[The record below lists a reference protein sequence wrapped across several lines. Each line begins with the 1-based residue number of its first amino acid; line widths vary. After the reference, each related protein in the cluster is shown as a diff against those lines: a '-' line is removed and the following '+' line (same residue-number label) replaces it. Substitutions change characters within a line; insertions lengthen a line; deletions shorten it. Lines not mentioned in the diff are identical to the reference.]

1 VRSALRIS
9 YLTPACRDTSRAIEL
24 LLHRVT
30 VRAVLLPIHIS
41 YIDLTPSQGLLDLL
55 PDKSTQLAISVGD
68 FEIIDHVSTSSIRR
82 LLGYW
87 VNEAI
92 HPRETD
98 TAMLRL
104 ALDTSAFEES
114 ALRVAVLPLRVNL
127 DQDALDLLR

>member
-1 VRSALRIS
+1 M
-9 YLTPACRDTSRAIEL
+9 
-24 LLHRVT
+24 
-30 VRAVLLPIHIS
+30 
-41 YIDLTPSQGLLDLL
+41 LDLL

-68 FEIIDHVSTSSIRR
+68 FEIIDHVSTSSFRR

-98 TAMLRL
+98 TAMLRV
-104 ALDTSAFEES
+104 ALDTSAFDES
-114 ALRVAVLPLRVNL
+114 ALRIAVLPLRVNL